1 MSRVIALVAGSA
13 DIGRSRIFWIG
24 FGVIVLLFLLY
35 PTQTSAFR
43 VSNVSFYLLNIPLG
57 LGMALLWGYCG
68 VLSFG
73 HVAYFGIAGYLYGI
87 IAGNMMGNP
96 LGPLAGVAGGLAA
109 SAVVAGV
116 FGYFVFYARVQKWI
130 IPILTLVL
138 TLLLETFLGQTAGYQ
153 WRVGTVLL
161 GGYNGMT
168 GIPWFQLGGFVFE
181 GYSFYYLCLFVV
193 LACYFGLRMLVNS
206 SFGQVIVA
214 IREDE
219 LRTEL
224 LGYDIRARQW
234 LVFVLSAMLAGP
246 QRAALRP
253 VGQLHH
259 AQPGRVAAGRA
270 AGDLDRRGRD
280 RTSLLA
286 VVISSTGALNWVTYT
301 LSSQGNQYAMVIIGA
316 LLVVTM
322 MFFPRGIVVMVAE
335 YASAG
340 MTNRRAFQGREGG
353 RRGMNGLALASREPG
368 PRDPF
373 KLVQAFSRRGRGR
386 ADVNFKVGPRR
397 AALRHRAERRRQ
409 VDAVRDALRHPAGR
423 DSRPDPHPRSGRHR
437 PAGLPA
443 GAAWAWA

>member
-1 MSRVIALVAGSA
+1 MSKLIALVTGSA
-13 DIGRSRIFWIG
+13 DIGRSRFFWIS

-87 IAGNMMGNP
+87 IAGNMIGNS

-109 SAVVAGV
+109 SAAVAGI

-168 GIPWFQLGGFVFE
+168 GIPWFQVGEFVFE
-181 GYSFYYLCLFVV
+181 GYSFYYLCLFLV

-224 LGYDIRARQW
+224 FGYDIRARQW
-234 LVFVLSAMLAGP
+234 IVFVLSAVLAGLSGLLYVQWGNYITP
-246 QRAALRP
+246 SQVGLLQAALP
-253 VGQLHH
+253 VIW
-259 AQPGRVAAGRA
+259 AAVG
-270 AGDLDRRGRD
+270 GT
-280 RTSLLA
+280 TSLLA
-286 VVISSTGALNWVTYT
+286 VVISAFALNWLTFT

-322 MFFPRGIVVMVAE
+322 LFFPRGIVVMLSE
-335 YASAG
+335 RLG
-340 MTNRRAFQGREGG
+340 RMIQRR
-353 RRGMNGLALASREPG
+353 SKP
-368 PRDPF
+368 
-373 KLVQAFSRRGRGR
+373 
-386 ADVNFKVGPRR
+386 
-397 AALRHRAERRRQ
+397 
-409 VDAVRDALRHPAGR
+409 
-423 DSRPDPHPRSGRHR
+423 
-437 PAGLPA
+437 
-443 GAAWAWA
+443 

>member
-1 MSRVIALVAGSA
+1 MTKIIALVAGGA
-13 DIGRSRIFWIG
+13 DIGRSRIFWIS
-24 FGVIVLLFLLY
+24 FGLIVLLFLLY

-43 VSNVSFYLLNIPLG
+43 VSNVSYYLLNIPLG

-87 IAGNMMGNP
+87 IAGNMMGNS

-109 SAVVAGV
+109 SAAVAGV

-168 GIPWFQLGGFVFE
+168 GIPWFQIAGFVFE
-181 GYSFYYLCLFVV
+181 GYSFYYLCLFIV

-206 SFGQVIVA
+206 SFGQVIIA

-234 LVFVLSAMLAGP
+234 VVFVLSAVLAGLSGLLYVQWGNYITP
-246 QRAALRP
+246 SQVGLLQAALP
-253 VGQLHH
+253 VIW
-259 AQPGRVAAGRA
+259 AAVG
-270 AGDLDRRGRD
+270 GT
-280 RTSLLA
+280 TSLLA
-286 VVISSTGALNWVTYT
+286 VVISSFALNWVTFT

-322 MFFPRGIVVMVAE
+322 LFFPRGIVVM
-335 YASAG
+335 
-340 MTNRRAFQGREGG
+340 
-353 RRGMNGLALASREPG
+353 L
-368 PRDPF
+368 
-373 KLVQAFSRRGRGR
+373 
-386 ADVNFKVGPRR
+386 
-397 AALRHRAERRRQ
+397 AERI
-409 VDAVRDALRHPAGR
+409 GR
-423 DSRPDPHPRSGRHR
+423 MMPPRSRP
-437 PAGLPA
+437 
-443 GAAWAWA
+443 

>member
-1 MSRVIALVAGSA
+1 MRTLVGLIGGDA
-13 DIGRSRIFWIG
+13 DIGRSRVFWIG
-24 FGVIVLLFLLY
+24 FGVVVLLFLLY

-73 HVAYFGIAGYLYGI
+73 HVAYFGIAGYMYGI
-87 IAGNMMGNP
+87 IAGNMPGNS
-96 LGPLAGVAGGLAA
+96 LGPIAGVAGGLLA
-109 SAVVAGV
+109 SGIVAGV

-153 WRVGTVLL
+153 WRVGSVLL

-168 GIPWFQLGGFVFE
+168 GIPWFQIGSFVFE
-181 GYSFYYLCLFVV
+181 GYSFYYLCLALV

-234 LVFVLSAMLAGP
+234 LVFVLSAALAGLSGLLYVQWGNYITP
-246 QRAALRP
+246 SQVGLLQAALP
-253 VGQLHH
+253 VIWTAVG
-259 AQPGRVAAGRA
+259 GT
-270 AGDLDRRGRD
+270 
-280 RTSLLA
+280 TSLLA
-286 VVISSTGALNWVTYT
+286 VVIATFALNWVTFT

-322 MFFPRGIVVMVAE
+322 LFFPRGIVVMLAE
-335 YASAG
+335 
-340 MTNRRAFQGREGG
+340 RLGR
-353 RRGMNGLALASREPG
+353 LT
-368 PRDPF
+368 
-373 KLVQAFSRRGRGR
+373 SRRT
-386 ADVNFKVGPRR
+386 AQSQ
-397 AALRHRAERRRQ
+397 H
-409 VDAVRDALRHPAGR
+409 
-423 DSRPDPHPRSGRHR
+423 
-437 PAGLPA
+437 
-443 GAAWAWA
+443 

>member
-1 MSRVIALVAGSA
+1 MRALVGLIGGDA
-13 DIGRSRIFWIG
+13 DIGRSRVFWIG
-24 FGVIVLLFLLY
+24 FGVVVLLFLLY

-73 HVAYFGIAGYLYGI
+73 HVAYFGIAGYMYGI
-87 IAGNMMGNP
+87 IAGNMTGNP
-96 LGPLAGVAGGLAA
+96 LGPIAGVTGGLLA
-109 SAVVAGV
+109 SGFVAGV

-153 WRVGTVLL
+153 WRVGSVLL

-168 GIPWFQLGGFVFE
+168 GIPWFQIGSFVFE
-181 GYSFYYLCLFVV
+181 GYSFYYLCLVLV

-234 LVFVLSAMLAGP
+234 LVFVLSAALAGLSGLLYVQWGNYITP
-246 QRAALRP
+246 SQVGLLQAALP
-253 VGQLHH
+253 VIWTAVG
-259 AQPGRVAAGRA
+259 GT
-270 AGDLDRRGRD
+270 
-280 RTSLLA
+280 TSLLA
-286 VVISSTGALNWVTYT
+286 VVIATFALNWVTFT

-322 MFFPRGIVVMVAE
+322 LFFPRGIVVMLAE
-335 YASAG
+335 
-340 MTNRRAFQGREGG
+340 RLGR
-353 RRGMNGLALASREPG
+353 LT
-368 PRDPF
+368 
-373 KLVQAFSRRGRGR
+373 SRR
-386 ADVNFKVGPRR
+386 
-397 AALRHRAERRRQ
+397 
-409 VDAVRDALRHPAGR
+409 PA
-423 DSRPDPHPRSGRHR
+423 RSQ
-437 PAGLPA
+437 P
-443 GAAWAWA
+443 